1 VAGEGGGMQMSIDAY
16 ERALQLQPSLT
27 EAWINLGQV
36 CVAVCCSV
44 MQRVA
49 RCCSVLKC
57 VAMRVL
63 QCTYRGLDQLGS
75 GVCCSVLRS
84 VAVCCTVQ

>member
-49 RCCSVLKC
+49 LYSSV
-57 VAMRVL
+57 
-63 QCTYRGLDQLGS
+63 S
-75 GVCCSVLRS
+75 
-84 VAVCCTVQ
+84 